1 MALFIEIFGWIGS
14 AAVILAYALISTNKV
29 QNNSSLYQ
37 LLNLA
42 GSICL
47 IANTGYNHAYPSAFV
62 NVVWS
67 FIALFALVRIVQSE
81 RQRRI
86 NLD

>member
-29 QNNSSLYQ
+29 QNNSSLYHV
-37 LLNLA
+37 LNLG

-47 IANTGYNHAYPSAFV
+47 IVNTGYYRAYPSAFV

-67 FIALFALVRIVQSE
+67 GIALFALVRIFHSGE
-81 RQRRI
+81 R
-86 NLD
+86 LHL

>member
-14 AAVILAYALISTNKV
+14 AAVILGYALISTNKV
-29 QNNSSLYQ
+29 QNSSSFYH

-47 IANTGYNHAYPSAFV
+47 IVNTGYYRAYPSTFV

-67 FIALFALVRIVQSE
+67 CIALFALIRIFQSGE
-81 RQRRI
+81 R
-86 NLD
+86 LHL